1 MSREDTI
8 KKLLSPDMYE
18 VYVKM
23 AQGGV
28 ALNDYNPQ
36 PGVTDDTLNFKQV
49 VQDVTTI
56 GALIMR
62 KAIEYTPVKTGEL
75 RKSIYIKNVG
85 SGIAIGYSKDYAIY
99 VHEIGFYNHKSP
111 TQYKF
116 LEEAAFE
123 VALETDT
130 PYRVSISYDP
140 LEVYVNVPNMGADLV
155 SIKAK
160 EKVNKLIARKNKV
173 WNDFIN
179 YDDSTASESDRLYH
193 NKMEQFFNYWRT
205 RQYGDWWIMD
215 EWQDRNR
222 HD

>member
-18 VYVKM
+18 VYGKM
-23 AQGGV
+23 TEGGV
-28 ALNDYNPQ
+28 ALNDYNFQ

-75 RKSIYIKNVG
+75 RKSIYIKSVG
-85 SGIAIGYSKDYAIY
+85 SGVAIGYSKDYAIY

-123 VALETDT
+123 VALETNT
-130 PYRVSISYDP
+130 PYRIAISYDP
-140 LEVYVNVPNMGADLV
+140 LEVYVNVPNMGAELIN
-155 SIKAK
+155 IKAK
-160 EKVNKLIARKNKV
+160 EKVNKLITSKKKV
-173 WNDFIN
+173 WSDYVN
-179 YDDSTASESDRLYH
+179 YDDNTASESDKLYH

-205 RQYGDWWIMD
+205 RRYGDWWLLD

>member
-8 KKLLSPDMYE
+8 KKLLSTEMYE

-28 ALNDYNPQ
+28 VLNDYVPDSTT
-36 PGVTDDTLNFKQV
+36 TDESMKFKDV
-49 VQDVTTI
+49 IQDVTTI
-56 GALIMR
+56 GALIMKR
-62 KAIEYTPVKTGEL
+62 AIEYTPVKTGEL
-75 RKSIYIKNVG
+75 RRSIYIKNVG

-99 VHEIGFYNHKSP
+99 VHEIGFYQHKIP

-116 LEEAAFE
+116 LEDAAFE

-130 PYRVSISYDP
+130 PYRISISYDP
-140 LEVYVNVPNMGADLV
+140 LEVYVNVPNMGAELIN
-155 SIKAK
+155 IKAK
-160 EKVNKLIARKNKV
+160 GNVNRLASRKNKV

-179 YDDSTASESDRLYH
+179 YDVNTASEEDKLYH

-205 RQYGDWWIMD
+205 RHYGDWCILD

-222 HD
+222 HK

>member
-8 KKLLSPDMYE
+8 KKLLSYDMYE

-23 AQGGV
+23 AQGGI
-28 ALNDYNPQ
+28 ALNDYTPQ
-36 PGVTDDTLNFKQV
+36 PGVKDDTMNFKEV
-49 VQDVTTI
+49 IQDVTTI
-56 GALIMR
+56 GALIMKR
-62 KAIEYTPVKTGEL
+62 AIEYTPVKTGEL
-75 RKSIYIKNVG
+75 RKSIYIKSVG

-99 VHEIGFYNHKSP
+99 VHEIGFYNHASP

-130 PYRVSISYDP
+130 PYRIAISYDP
-140 LEVYVNVPNMGADLV
+140 LEVYVNVPNMGAELIN
-155 SIKAK
+155 IKAK

-173 WNDFIN
+173 WSDYVN
-179 YDDSTASESDRLYH
+179 YDDNTASESDKLYH

-205 RQYGDWWIMD
+205 RRYGDWWIMD

>member
-18 VYVKM
+18 VYIKM
-23 AQGGV
+23 AQGGIG
-28 ALNDYNPQ
+28 LNDYKPQ
-36 PGVTDDTLNFKQV
+36 PGVTDDTLNFKEV
-49 VQDVTTI
+49 VQDVATI

-75 RKSIYIKNVG
+75 RKSIYIRNEG

-99 VHEIGFYNHKSP
+99 VHEIGFYQHKLP

-130 PYRVSISYDP
+130 PYRISISYDP
-140 LEVYVNVPNMGADLV
+140 LEVYVNVPNMGAELV
-155 SIKAK
+155 NIKAK
-160 EKVNKLIARKNKV
+160 EKVNRLVARKKKV
-173 WNDFIN
+173 WNDYIN
-179 YDDSTASESDRLYH
+179 YDESTASESDKLYH
-193 NKMEQFFNYWRT
+193 NKMTQFFECWRT
-205 RQYGDWWIMD
+205 RHYGDWWILD

-222 HD
+222 HE